1 MHALKISL
9 LLVPMVVVIAGC
21 SGLNTPTQPTQ
32 PQQASQGP
40 EFLYVGTSN
49 PGLLTYEIRPDG
61 ALQPKPTSPNATAVC
76 SPTLEPVPG
85 RVYVISLSCT
95 ELTGPL
101 EFRRFDLDSAGNIAS
116 ATGLLSLGPDF
127 PSVTDTVMSFV
138 PDASGK
144 FAYTWS
150 VDNDLVEHISLL
162 QIGAAGEL
170 TVRPGMGLSWPVEV
184 SAFCGE
190 THNASSI
197 VTTQEGTFLI
207 VQDLR
212 SCRDIDPTVNY
223 PVYQVDSQTGAIGNK
238 VGEAAI
244 GDITSP
250 TPFTTQNGALM
261 IFGELPMTGEN
272 GDLRLFHIGLDGVT
286 LLQQC
291 HADQPACAHPQSG
304 MFHPSGKW
312 VFIVDHATGGIWTIP
327 VTGNSLSADKASFLP
342 LHLEAS
348 FQFAFSADGRS
359 FYMGQWN
366 DPIQTG
372 EIRGFRVNDSTGVL
386 TPIAGS
392 PWPLGKLDWITAM
405 TPIAGT
411 GQ

>member
-1 MHALKISL
+1 MHALKVSL
-9 LLVPMVVVIAGC
+9 LLVPIVVAIAGC
-21 SGLNTPTQPTQ
+21 SALNTPTPPTE
-32 PQQASQGP
+32 PQQAQSP
-40 EFLYVGTSN
+40 ELLYVGTSN
-49 PGLLTYEIRPDG
+49 PGLLTYQIRPDG
-61 ALQPKPTSPNATAVC
+61 ALQAKATSTSVPTVC
-76 SPTLEPVPG
+76 SPSLEPVPG

-101 EFRRFDLDSAGNIAS
+101 EFRRFDLDPAGNIAS
-116 ATGLLSLGPDF
+116 ATGLLTLGPDF
-127 PSVTDTVMSFV
+127 PSVTDAVSSFLTG
-138 PDASGK
+138 STGK

-150 VDNDLVEHISLL
+150 VGNDFQEHISVV
-162 QIGAAGEL
+162 QIGAAGDL
-170 TVRPGMGLSWPVEV
+170 TVKPGLGLSSPLEV

-190 THNASSI
+190 VHSPDSV

-207 VQDLR
+207 VLDRR

-223 PVYQVDSQTGAIGNK
+223 PVYQVDSETGAIVTK
-238 VGEAAI
+238 VGTAAI

-261 IFGELPMTGEN
+261 IFGELPDTGEN

-291 HADQPACAHPQSG
+291 LADQPACAHPESG
-304 MFHPSGKW
+304 VFHPSGKW
-312 VFIVDHATGGIWTIP
+312 VFIVDHVAGGIWTIP
-327 VTGNSLSADKASFLP
+327 VTGSSLSADKASFLP
-342 LHLEAS
+342 VHLEAS
-348 FQFAFSADGRS
+348 FQFAFSANGRS

-372 EIRGFRVNDSTGVL
+372 EIRGFHVDESTGAL

-392 PWPLGKLDWITAM
+392 PWPLGKIDWITTM